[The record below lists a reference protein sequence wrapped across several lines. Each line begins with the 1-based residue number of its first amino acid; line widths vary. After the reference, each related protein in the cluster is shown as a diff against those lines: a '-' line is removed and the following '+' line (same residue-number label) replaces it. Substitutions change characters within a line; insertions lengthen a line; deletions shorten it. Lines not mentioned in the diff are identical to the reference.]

1 MTVTKSIGV
10 LGSAFDPPTLGH
22 RDVIV
27 QAAAH
32 FDLILLLPCAAHA
45 FNKQP
50 LPFDTRLQMLETFAK
65 ELGESGIAV
74 EVSDIEQDIADQN
87 PELAVR
93 TWDVMNWLE
102 ALYQQ
107 SGKPVTLSFIRGPDN
122 ARPETWQR
130 FYRWQDIENNWSLFT
145 AEERVAAR
153 SSEVRNLL
161 QQGSHSSLQK
171 LEQLVT
177 PAICRYILEHQLYQP
192 ESAQGL

>member
-22 RDVIV
+22 RDVIE

-50 LPFDTRLQMLETFAK
+50 LPFDIRLEMLETFAK
-65 ELGESGIAV
+65 ELGDSGIAV
-74 EVSDIEQDIADQN
+74 EVSDIERDIAHHN
-87 PELAVR
+87 PEQAVR
-93 TWDVMNWLE
+93 TWDVMTWLE
-102 ALYQQ
+102 KLYQQ
-107 SGKPVTLSFIRGPDN
+107 SGESVSLSFIRGPDN
-122 ARPETWQR
+122 ANPATWQR

-145 AEERVAAR
+145 AKERVAAR
-153 SSEVRNLL
+153 SSEVRSLL
-161 QQGSHSSLQK
+161 QRNSPQNIEH
-171 LEQLVT
+171 LVT

>member
-1 MTVTKSIGV
+1 MTKSIGV

-22 RDVIV
+22 RDVIE

-50 LPFDTRLQMLETFAK
+50 LPFDIRLEMLETFAK
-65 ELGESGIAV
+65 ELGDSGIAV
-74 EVSDIEQDIADQN
+74 EVSDIERDIAHQN
-87 PELAVR
+87 PKQAVR
-93 TWDVMNWLE
+93 TWDVMTWLE
-102 ALYQQ
+102 KLYQQ
-107 SGKPVTLSFIRGPDN
+107 SGESVSLSFIRGPDN
-122 ARPETWQR
+122 ANPATWQR

-153 SSEVRNLL
+153 SSEVRSLV
-161 QQGSHSSLQK
+161 QQSSSPK
-171 LEQLVT
+171 IEHLVT